1 MTLSAFLEHWSL
13 AENPFRAEEAR
24 QDPVFTRLASLPPT
38 VPSDRPFGAIGT
50 PRPGSRVQH
59 PDFEKIVGDFG
70 RPSTAIVFG
79 EKGSGKTAIRLQLA
93 EHIASYNASRPG
105 ARVLLLP
112 YDELNTVL
120 DRLHARVLPTLRDKR
135 AGPADTLRQIR
146 LADHL
151 DGLFCSVVP
160 RVVDALL
167 DAPPRT
173 TEAAAR
179 VDLGKDPAETRRTAR
194 ALDKSLRRDMLC
206 LQAVY
211 DRAEG
216 AEERT
221 AALRRRLG
229 LHRPWLG
236 YVEGGIAYAGWLIPL
251 AILAAFGQQENWRFE
266 RSGPIWTSAFFMAL
280 GVWLVF
286 LLKKVTSERF
296 GLGRQAKRLRK
307 QIRVAPRSEGSYR
320 ESLRELPPS
329 MRTTQTLPVT
339 DSDDQRYAMLGRLLR
354 VLAPFGYTGLIIV
367 VDRVDE
373 PTLVSGD
380 PDKMRSVVWPML
392 NNKFLQQEDVGVKLL
407 LPIELRHLVFR
418 ESAAFFQEARLD
430 KQCTIE
436 RLAWSG
442 PMLYDL
448 CNCRLNAVRPAGAQ
462 PISLTD
468 LFAEDVARADIIDA
482 LDQMH
487 HPRDAF
493 KLLYQALAEHCS
505 NVTTEDASFK
515 IPKALLDSVKKHQV
529 ERVRQL
535 YMGVRPA

>member
-13 AENPFRAEEAR
+13 AENPFRGEEAR
-24 QDPVFTRLASLPPT
+24 QDTVFTRLAALPPP
-38 VPSDRPFGAIGT
+38 VSGDRPFGPIGT

-59 PDFEKIVGDFG
+59 PDFDKIMGDFA
-70 RPSTAIVFG
+70 RPSAAIVFG

-93 EHIASYNASRPG
+93 EHAAAYNLAHPTT
-105 ARVLLLP
+105 RVLLVP

-135 AGPADTLRQIR
+135 AGPGDTLKR
-146 LADHL
+146 LRLVDHL

-167 DAPPRT
+167 EQVPRPA
-173 TEAAAR
+173 EPAAT
-179 VDLGKDPAETRRTAR
+179 VDFGKDAAETRRLAR
-194 ALDKSLRRDMLC
+194 GLDKSLRRDMLI

-211 DRAEG
+211 DRPEG

-221 AALRRRLG
+221 SALRRRLG

-251 AILAAFGQQENWRFE
+251 SILWAFGKQENWQFDRG
-266 RSGPIWTSAFFMAL
+266 GPIWTSAFFIAL

-286 LLKKVTSERF
+286 LLKKVLSERF
-296 GLGRQAKRLRK
+296 GLGRQARRLRQ

-320 ESLRELPPS
+320 ESLRELPAS

-339 DSDDQRYAMLGRLLR
+339 DSDDQRYAMLARLLR
-354 VLAPFGYTGLIIV
+354 VLEPFGYAGLVIV

-436 RLAWSG
+436 RLAWTG

-462 PISLTD
+462 PISLAD
-468 LFAEDVARADIIDA
+468 LFAEDVARGEIIDA
-482 LDQMH
+482 LEQMH

-493 KLLYQALAEHCS
+493 KLIYQLLADHCS
-505 NVTTEDASFK
+505 NVTTEEAVFK
-515 IPKALLDSVKKHQV
+515 IPKALLESVKKQQV

-535 YMGVRPA
+535 HMGVRPA